1 MKWVKLALLLMFV
14 TIAAA
19 LVHHHGVAVF
29 SHDKIVA
36 ELDAMGPWSRVA
48 FVLGYALLITMTVP
62 GTALT
67 VFGATFFGLAETY
80 AMVLIGAMLG
90 ASLSFG
96 IGRLLGRDAVS
107 ALLSR
112 GGMFEKIH
120 GITQSFEQ
128 KGILAVAYLRM
139 AYVPFVVLNYLAPLT
154 GIRFRDFLIGTF
166 VGILPGTFV
175 FVFLGNTLQTAWDSG
190 DWSTLVSWQGAA
202 AIGLFVASLG
212 LPWLAGKLFR
222 TRNEP
227 SY

>member
-1 MKWVKLALLLMFV
+1 MKWVKLAILVMFV

-19 LVHHHGVAVF
+19 IVHHYGLASF
-29 SHDKIVA
+29 SHEKIVA

-48 FVLGYALLITMTVP
+48 FVLGYAFLITLTVP

-80 AMVLIGAMLG
+80 GMVLVGATLG

-96 IGRLLGRDAVS
+96 IGRLLGRDAIS
-107 ALLSR
+107 SLLSR
-112 GGMFEKIH
+112 GGMFEKILAV
-120 GITQSFEQ
+120 TQGFEQ

-154 GIRFRDFLIGTF
+154 GIRFRDFVIGTF

-175 FVFLGNTLQTAWDSG
+175 FVFLGNTLQTAWESG
-190 DWSTLVSWQGAA
+190 DWSTLISWQGAA

-222 TRNEP
+222 GRSEP
-227 SY
+227 AS